1 VSSRETRFRAA
12 ENDSPGP
19 PRSESPEGQSPPRRI
34 RTLLELEEALRAAD
48 VALRLDALKAVQ
60 TQPKAALAFGVYKGR
75 DVIDILLERAGFAQ
89 GSMEWMSWVGA
100 LASFH
105 DSRVTDFF
113 IDTITTTE
121 SPRLIFSAA
130 RYLAGDDPALWSR
143 LLPAFLQNENPVRAR
158 AVVSLMERC
167 PSLSAA
173 AGLRTALL
181 SEATASS
188 APILD
193 QGNIELWLAELA
205 GPFWREAQMRLKTQ
219 GEPAWTALAKVWER
233 LSETN
238 QRWLLGWG
246 VEEYAGMV
254 AGLLPIAL
262 RSSSNT
268 VRIKALRSLAL
279 LEETRVPESIAA
291 LPVGLLNDPD
301 PEVREAAVLASPA
314 KLDWR
319 AFLIRETVSSVRRAC
334 VAQLA
339 RSDGDD
345 AILDLIAF
353 LRSDDWQ
360 LRTVSA
366 QALVKL
372 GSSAA
377 EAVKPLVHDPDQ
389 RVRVAAVRVLLDL
402 QQDKWLEQE
411 FQLSFVP
418 PRLMDRKV

>member
-1 VSSRETRFRAA
+1 VSSRETPFRAA

-19 PRSESPEGQSPPRRI
+19 PRSASPEGQSPPRRI
-34 RTLLELEEALRAAD
+34 RNLLELEEALRAAD
-48 VALRLDALKAVQ
+48 VALRLDALKAIQ
-60 TQPKAALAFGVYKGR
+60 TQPKAALAFGVYQGR

-105 DSRVTDFF
+105 DPRVTDFF
-113 IDTITTTE
+113 IDTITTAE
-121 SPRLIFSAA
+121 SSRLIFSAA
-130 RYLAGDDPALWSR
+130 RYLAEDDPALWSR

-167 PSLSAA
+167 PSVSAA

-181 SEATASS
+181 SEAAASS

-193 QGNIELWLAELA
+193 QGNIELWFAELA
-205 GPFWREAQMRLKTQ
+205 GPFWREAHIRLKTQ
-219 GEPAWTALAKVWER
+219 GEPAWTALAKVWDR

-238 QRWLLGWG
+238 QLWLLGWG

-268 VRIKALRSLAL
+268 VRIEALRSLAL
-279 LEETRVPESIAA
+279 LGETRVPESIAA

-366 QALVKL
+366 QALIKL

-411 FQLSFVP
+411 FQLSQARTNP
-418 PRLMDRKV
+418 

>member
-1 VSSRETRFRAA
+1 
-12 ENDSPGP
+12 
-19 PRSESPEGQSPPRRI
+19 
-34 RTLLELEEALRAAD
+34 
-48 VALRLDALKAVQ
+48 
-60 TQPKAALAFGVYKGR
+60 
-75 DVIDILLERAGFAQ
+75 
-89 GSMEWMSWVGA
+89 MSWVGA

-105 DSRVTDFF
+105 DPRVTDFF

-319 AFLIRETVSSVRRAC
+319 AFLIRETVSSVAC

>member
-1 VSSRETRFRAA
+1 MPFSAA
-12 ENDSPGP
+12 ENESAGP
-19 PRSESPEGQSPPRRI
+19 PRSESREGQSPTRRI
-34 RTLLELEEALRAAD
+34 RNILELVEALTATD
-48 VALRLDALKAVQ
+48 VALRLDALKAIQ

-75 DVIDILLERAGFAQ
+75 DVIDMLLERAGFAE

-105 DSRVTDFF
+105 DPRVADFF
-113 IDTITTTE
+113 IDTIATAE
-121 SPRLIFSAA
+121 SPQLIFSAA
-130 RYLAGDDPALWSR
+130 RYLAEDDPVTLWSR
-143 LLPAFLQNENPVRAR
+143 LLPAFLQNENPIRAR
-158 AVVSLMERC
+158 AIVSIAERC

-181 SEATASS
+181 SETAGSS

-193 QGNIELWLAELA
+193 QGNIELWFAELA

-219 GEPAWTALAKVWER
+219 GEPAWTALAKVWDR
-233 LSETN
+233 LSEDN
-238 QRWLLGWG
+238 QLWLLVWG
-246 VEEYAGMV
+246 VDEYAGML

-262 RSSSNT
+262 RSSSNR
-268 VRIKALRSLAL
+268 VRIEALRSLAL
-279 LEETRVPESIAA
+279 LKETGVPESIAA

-314 KLDWR
+314 NLDWR
-319 AFLIRETVSSVRRAC
+319 AFLIREGVSSVRRAC

-366 QALVKL
+366 QALIKL

-411 FQLSFVP
+411 FQLSQARTNP
-418 PRLMDRKV
+418 